1 MLWVSSNRDPHLII
15 VVSASHIPT
24 PNPLTHTV
32 QFSLLS
38 PIFTSIDRL
47 GDSLQ
52 FHRLKLSWCSRLN
65 PSRYLGVVPTAE
77 LFCFTFIGAL
87 HAESTYPFCFLSSA
101 CLLMDKTG
109 HAEDARLAALCNRLG
124 RLWSEQEVDVWDEEV
139 PAENLVIVKPWV
151 PNTPLHCYDFTTCAF
166 WVQVFGLPRKL
177 HSIRLSYSLLHLIA
191 LISNQHT
198 WRSAQN
204 NTLIA
209 LQHQS
214 RKLKSLLFLHW
225 AQIITRSY

>member
-109 HAEDARLAALCNRLG
+109 LP
-124 RLWSEQEVDVWDEEV
+124 V
-139 PAENLVIVKPWV
+139 
-151 PNTPLHCYDFTTCAF
+151 
-166 WVQVFGLPRKL
+166 LPR
-177 HSIRLSYSLLHLIA
+177 
-191 LISNQHT
+191 
-198 WRSAQN
+198 SATDLVDSGPN
-204 NTLIA
+204 
-209 LQHQS
+209 
-214 RKLKSLLFLHW
+214 RKLMFGMKKS
-225 AQIITRSY
+225 QQRS